1 MSFFFTPPTD
11 SPDEPQRLRTI
22 WRFLIFGAGFVVCQ
36 LVLGIGVAAV
46 WLVWLLARGQLAGPL
61 DPVKLEAMLY
71 ESLPA
76 LTAASALP
84 SAAMSL
90 GWCALCRRYLDRRP
104 VATMGLVRLEHGVT
118 TGILPGFLFGMA
130 PIALAALG
138 LWGVG
143 AYHFVGLSLPAQ
155 ALYMAPAFVLLAF
168 QEEIIFRG
176 YLFQNLLDIRR
187 PVTGFVLTSLAF
199 WLVHGFNPAAWSS
212 PFASVNL
219 FGAGVV
225 LAAAYQ
231 LSRNIWFPTAM
242 HFAWNFAQG
251 VVFSIPVS
259 GMALEGFVRLER
271 NRAASDMLTGGEF
284 GLEGSVVVT
293 VIEVVM
299 CVVLFALQRTKRSGL
314 TCPSA
319 TNSGSY
325 APTLAEQPSHDRTD
339 AL

>member
-1 MSFFFTPPTD
+1 MSFFLAPPTD
-11 SPDEPQRLRTI
+11 SPDEPRRLRTI

-36 LVLGIGVAAV
+36 LVLGIGVAFV
-46 WLVWLLARGQLAGPL
+46 WLIWLLARGQLTGPL

-90 GWCALCRRYLDRRP
+90 GWCALCRRYLDRRR
-104 VATMGLVRLEHGVT
+104 VATMGLVRLEHGLT
-118 TGILPGFLFGMA
+118 KGILPGFLFGMT
-130 PIALAALG
+130 PIVLAALG
-138 LWGVG
+138 LSAIG
-143 AYHFVGLSLPAQ
+143 AYFFVGFSVPAQ

-168 QEEIIFRG
+168 QEEILFRG

-187 PVTGFVLTSLAF
+187 PVTGYVCTSLAF
-199 WLVHGFNPAAWSS
+199 WIVHAFNPAAWSS

-251 VVFSIPVS
+251 VLFSIPVS

-271 NRAASDMLTGGEF
+271 NHASSDWLTGGPF
-284 GLEGSVVVT
+284 GLEGSPVVT
-293 VIEVVM
+293 VMEVAM
-299 CVVLFALQRTKRSGL
+299 GVVLFGLLRSRRVMQ

-325 APTLAEQPSHDRTD
+325 APPLAEQPSHDRTD